1 MRKKIQRRILS
12 LALPVV
18 ASSLLERAVT
28 TADIFLVGG
37 LGPEP
42 IAAVGLSQLMIF
54 LFMSLIAGLS
64 AGTTVVIAQLV
75 GGRRESDAAEGA
87 LSALWVG
94 LAIGALMGAAGF
106 WFRREAAA
114 LLGAEGNLVELV
126 DQYLFFIFL
135 FFPVSVAV
143 DLLSAIMHG
152 RGDTRTPM
160 VGIIGINLL
169 HFGIAYLL
177 IYGKFGFP
185 SMGVRG
191 AAVAVGVSEIFGAA
205 FLFIRAF
212 QKQFLKTAPVRT
224 ALIRRVIHVGLPF
237 CFDRMTQQLAQ
248 IAYARTVL
256 FYGTVAYAAHQVGL
270 AIEAFSFMAGSG
282 FAVAAVTSV
291 GRSVGASE
299 YERARIENWE
309 ANRLAVLVMSAMGI
323 LFFFFPFLLMKA
335 FTKDLQVI
343 ALGTLF
349 LKVAALIQIPLAVT
363 MVLSGSLKGAGDTRS
378 LLAITF
384 VGAWLVR
391 VPLAY
396 YFSFVAPLGVVY
408 VWGVM
413 VLDWYVRMAFTL
425 ARYRSE
431 KWRNIEVIGE
441 GNR

>member
-1 MRKKIQRRILS
+1 MRKKIRGRILS

-87 LSALWVG
+87 LSALGVG

-160 VGIIGINLL
+160 VGIIGINLHKVFIVNL
-169 HFGIAYLL
+169 SL
-177 IYGKFGFP
+177 
-185 SMGVRG
+185 
-191 AAVAVGVSEIFGAA
+191 AVF
-205 FLFIRAF
+205 FRAEKIICKSF
-212 QKQFLKTAPVRT
+212 VVEQLRTQCKQ
-224 ALIRRVIHVGLPF
+224 
-237 CFDRMTQQLAQ
+237 
-248 IAYARTVL
+248 
-256 FYGTVAYAAHQVGL
+256 
-270 AIEAFSFMAGSG
+270 
-282 FAVAAVTSV
+282 
-291 GRSVGASE
+291 
-299 YERARIENWE
+299 ARI
-309 ANRLAVLVMSAMGI
+309 I
-323 LFFFFPFLLMKA
+323 
-335 FTKDLQVI
+335 
-343 ALGTLF
+343 
-349 LKVAALIQIPLAVT
+349 
-363 MVLSGSLKGAGDTRS
+363 
-378 LLAITF
+378 
-384 VGAWLVR
+384 
-391 VPLAY
+391 
-396 YFSFVAPLGVVY
+396 
-408 VWGVM
+408 
-413 VLDWYVRMAFTL
+413 
-425 ARYRSE
+425 
-431 KWRNIEVIGE
+431 
-441 GNR
+441 